1 MTLRKGQVIARID
14 RVAKILLLR
23 PIPELAD
30 ILVSLD
36 RLVPEFQPVL
46 RALIAEPANVNITD
60 DIVEVIKLDWSSRGI
75 GQVNRLERRH
85 EFHSVTDIAMHC
97 LKAGIGDL
105 AIDV

>member
-1 MTLRKGQVIARID
+1 MTLRKGRVIARID

-46 RALIAEPANVNITD
+46 RALIAEPADIDVTD
-60 DIVEVIKLDWSSRGI
+60 DIVEVVKFDWSSRRV
-75 GQVNRLERRH
+75 GQRNRLERRH
-85 EFHSVTDIAMHC
+85 ELHPVTDIAVYC
-97 LKAGIGDL
+97 IEACIGDL
-105 AIDV
+105 AINI